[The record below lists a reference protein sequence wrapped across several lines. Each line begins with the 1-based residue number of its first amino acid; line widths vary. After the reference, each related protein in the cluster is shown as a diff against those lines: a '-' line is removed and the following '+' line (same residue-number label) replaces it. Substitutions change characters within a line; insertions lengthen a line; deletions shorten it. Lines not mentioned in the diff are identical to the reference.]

1 MSKGKFLWLIVLQLF
16 LPFDVLETD
25 EYRSFFNFIFL
36 SQATGTCEMPNRA
49 PCRKEHDAKILTDY
63 AIEAAFGYSVF
74 VTQHTASSNCFFCK
88 RCSFGDIL
96 CLALDSF
103 LIFGLLILQ
112 KVKTAH
118 KTLTSP
124 SATLRTLSTVGFL
137 ILTLSDQYSSSAI

>member
-1 MSKGKFLWLIVLQLF
+1 MSKGKFLSLVVLQLF

-25 EYRSFFNFIFL
+25 EYRSFFNFICLF
-36 SQATGTCEMPNRA
+36 QATGTCEMPNA

-63 AIEAAFGYSVF
+63 AIEAAFGYPVF
-74 VTQHTASSNCFFCK
+74 VTQHAASSNCFFCK

-103 LIFGLLILQ
+103 LIFGLIILK
-112 KVKTAH
+112 KVKTAL

-124 SATLRTLSTVGFL
+124 SATLRILSTVGFL